1 MRSKALPI
9 TDYNPYYQ
17 TYIDK
22 LGDVELMDMMQR
34 QLDNFP
40 EFILSLPKDK
50 WNFAYSDNKWTI
62 AEVILHVLDT
72 ERIFQYRALRF
83 GRNDSTAIPGFDQD
97 VYVPESNANSR
108 SIESIVEEY
117 RSVRNSSITL
127 FASFDEGILKRSGM
141 ANGSNM
147 SVAALGFIILGHQRH
162 HRDVIRSR
170 YL

>member
-22 LGDVELMDMMQR
+22 LGDVELMDMMQS

-40 EFILSLPKDK
+40 KFILSLPKDK
-50 WNFAYSDNKWTI
+50 WNFAYSDDKWTI

-147 SVAALGFIILGHQRH
+147 SVAALGFIMLGHQRH